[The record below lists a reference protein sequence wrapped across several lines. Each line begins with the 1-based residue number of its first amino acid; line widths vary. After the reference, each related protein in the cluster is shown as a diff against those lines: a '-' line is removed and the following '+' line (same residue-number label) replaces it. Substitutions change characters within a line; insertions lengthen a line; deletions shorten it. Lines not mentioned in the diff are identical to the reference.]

1 MKKKV
6 FITGASSGI
15 GEFLA
20 YAYAKKGYFIGLAAR
35 REEKLVQVASK
46 CFELGGE
53 AKCYSLDVTNS
64 ESCKNDIEDFISL
77 PGDVDT
83 VYANAGVGAPDQLST
98 GDSSAMNKILLI
110 NIIGVTNTV
119 LPFIPYFKANK
130 RGKIAVI
137 SSIASFRG
145 LAHHSAYSGSKAAV
159 RNFCQGWN
167 NALHKY
173 NISFS
178 AICPGFVSSEMTDNQ
193 KNIQPFKISTSIAVD
208 KIIRAVEKRKK
219 VFIFPWQA
227 KIFIMPMIKWA
238 PNWLAR
244 LLKI

>member
-1 MKKKV
+1 
-6 FITGASSGI
+6 
-15 GEFLA
+15 
-20 YAYAKKGYFIGLAAR
+20 
-35 REEKLVQVASK
+35 
-46 CFELGGE
+46 
-53 AKCYSLDVTNS
+53 
-64 ESCKNDIEDFISL
+64 
-77 PGDVDT
+77 
-83 VYANAGVGAPDQLST
+83 
-98 GDSSAMNKILLI
+98 MNKILLI

-119 LPFIPYFKANK
+119 LPFIPYFKTNK

-173 NISFS
+173 DISFS

-193 KNIQPFKISTSIAVD
+193 KNPQPFKISTSIAVD

>member
-35 REEKLVQVASK
+35 REDKLVQIASK

-53 AKCYSLDVTNS
+53 AKCYTLDVTNS
-64 ESCKNDIEDFISL
+64 KSCKKDIEDFISL
-77 PGDVDT
+77 PGEVDT
-83 VYANAGVGAPDQLST
+83 IYANAGVGAPDQLST
-98 GDSSAMNKILLI
+98 GDSSYMNKILLT
-110 NIIGVTNTV
+110 NILGVTNIV
-119 LPFIPYFKANK
+119 LPFIPYFKTNK
-130 RGKIAVI
+130 RGKVAVI

-167 NALHKY
+167 NALYKH

-193 KNIQPFKISTSIAVD
+193 NNPQPFKISTSLAVD
-208 KIIRAVEKRKK
+208 KIIRAVENRRK

-227 KIFIMPMIKWA
+227 KMFIIPVMKWA
-238 PNWLAR
+238 PDWLTR
-244 LLKI
+244 LLRI